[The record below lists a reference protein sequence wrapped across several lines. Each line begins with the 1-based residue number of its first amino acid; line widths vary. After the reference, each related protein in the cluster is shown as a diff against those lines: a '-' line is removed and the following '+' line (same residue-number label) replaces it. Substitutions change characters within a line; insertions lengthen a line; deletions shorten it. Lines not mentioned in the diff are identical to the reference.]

1 MMVNEYQVKEQ
12 ICEIGRRVDARGLV
26 AANDGNISVK
36 VNGREVLCTPTG
48 VLKGTMTPD
57 MICKMD
63 LDGNVLEAPGGYKPS
78 SEMKMHLRV
87 YQKRP
92 DIGAVVHAH
101 PPYATSFAVAG
112 IPLSQPI
119 LSEAVLSMGC
129 VPIADYGTPST
140 KEIPDAVE
148 KYLPY
153 FDAMLLEYHGALAYG
168 KDLMTAYMKME
179 SVEFYA
185 RTLYQVKVLGG
196 GSAREIPR
204 EKVEALYELRRQLG
218 LPGRH
223 PANVCQNQGTANC
236 HNCGLHAM
244 EMSGVMGQAAPL
256 AGTPA
261 GAGSETLDVNA
272 IASITRQVMA
282 SLGIQQ

>member
-1 MMVNEYQVKEQ
+1 MVNEYQVKEQ

-112 IPLSQPI
+112 IPTEGTGPVRGCGAAGRAARMSRNTSSGWPTAATASSSLMPS
-119 LSEAVLSMGC
+119 SMR
-129 VPIADYGTPST
+129 S
-140 KEIPDAVE
+140 
-148 KYLPY
+148 
-153 FDAMLLEYHGALAYG
+153 
-168 KDLMTAYMKME
+168 
-179 SVEFYA
+179 
-185 RTLYQVKVLGG
+185 
-196 GSAREIPR
+196 
-204 EKVEALYELRRQLG
+204 
-218 LPGRH
+218 
-223 PANVCQNQGTANC
+223 
-236 HNCGLHAM
+236 
-244 EMSGVMGQAAPL
+244 
-256 AGTPA
+256 
-261 GAGSETLDVNA
+261 
-272 IASITRQVMA
+272 SII
-282 SLGIQQ
+282 SS

>member
-1 MMVNEYQVKEQ
+1 MVNEYQIKEQ
-12 ICEIGRRVDARGLV
+12 ICEIGRRIDARGLV
-26 AANDGNISVK
+26 AANDGNISVRI
-36 VNGREVLCTPTG
+36 NGREVLCTPTG
-48 VLKGTMTPD
+48 VLKGTMTPE

-63 LDGNVLEAPGGYKPS
+63 LDGNVLEAPNGYKPS

-87 YQKRP
+87 YQKRE

-112 IPLSQPI
+112 VPLSQPI
-119 LSEAVLSMGC
+119 LSEAVIQMGC

-179 SVEFYA
+179 SVESYA
-185 RTLYQVKVLGG
+185 RTLYQDKLIGG
-196 GSAREIPR
+196 GSIRAIPR
-204 EKVEALYELRRQLG
+204 QKVEELYELRRQLG

-223 PANVCQNQGTANC
+223 PANVCQNQGSANC

-244 EMSGVMGQAAPL
+244 ELSGVTRQAASVPNVQA
-256 AGTPA
+256 AGGDA
-261 GAGSETLDVNA
+261 MDADA

>member
-1 MMVNEYQVKEQ
+1 MVNEYQIKEQ
-12 ICEIGRRVDARGLV
+12 ICEIGRRIDARGLV
-26 AANDGNISVK
+26 AANDGNISVR

-48 VLKGTMTPD
+48 VLKGTMTPE

-63 LDGNVLEAPGGYKPS
+63 LDGNVLEAPNGYKPS
-78 SEMKMHLRV
+78 SEMKMHIRV
-87 YQKRP
+87 YQKRD
-92 DIGAVVHAH
+92 DINAVVHAH

-119 LSEAVLSMGC
+119 LSEAVLQMGC

-168 KDLMTAYMKME
+168 NTLMNAYMKME

-185 RTLYQVKVLGG
+185 RTLFQVKVIGG

-204 EKVEALYELRRQLG
+204 EKVEALYELRRRLG
-218 LPGRH
+218 MPGRH
-223 PANVCQNQGTANC
+223 PATVCQNQGTANC

-244 EMSGVMGQAAPL
+244 ELSGVTRQAQPAAGMPAP
-256 AGTPA
+256 
-261 GAGSETLDVNA
+261 GAGETLDAGA
-272 IASITRQVMA
+272 IASITREVMA
-282 SLGIQQ
+282 SLGIRQ

>member
-1 MMVNEYQVKEQ
+1 MVNEYQVKKQ
-12 ICEIGRRVDARGLV
+12 ICEIGKRVDMRGLV

-36 VNGREVLCTPTG
+36 INSREVLCTPTG
-48 VLKGTMTPD
+48 VLKGTMTPE

-63 LDGNVLEAPGGYKPS
+63 LDGNVLDAPNGYKPS

-101 PPYATSFAVAG
+101 PPYATSFAAAG
-112 IPLSQPI
+112 IPLTEPV
-119 LSEAVLSMGC
+119 LAEAVVQMGC

-153 FDAMLLEYHGALAYG
+153 FDAMLLDFHGALAYG
-168 KDLMTAYMKME
+168 ADLMAAYMKME
-179 SVEFYA
+179 SLEFYA
-185 RTLYQVKVLGG
+185 RTLFQVRVLGG
-196 GSAREIPR
+196 GTIRQLPK
-204 EKVEALYELRRQLG
+204 EKVETLYELRRKLG
-218 LPGRH
+218 LPGKH

-236 HNCGLHAM
+236 HNCGLHAVDPGGIM
-244 EMSGVMGQAAPL
+244 KQT
-256 AGTPA
+256 GT
-261 GAGSETLDVNA
+261 GSEALDEDA